1 MERPEN
7 EVRGVLNY
15 TRGRQN
21 YQLTRIAP
29 SPGLAPYVEVYWLA
43 QWDLR
48 GREPQVQENIPHP
61 SVHLVI
67 ERNRS
72 EVVGVVTKK
81 YTRWLEGAGGVI
93 GVKFRPGG
101 FSAFM
106 QEPVATITDRSLP
119 LADLFGSA
127 ADGLEDAVLAEAD
140 PDSQAQRLEAFL
152 VARQPERSGF
162 LANIKNVDAITRW
175 IATHPEVTKV
185 DQIVDHFNIAKR
197 RLQRLFQSHVG
208 ISPKWIIKKYR
219 LHEALAQIEEKPVNW
234 SALAHDLGYFDQAHF
249 IKDFKDLIGKA
260 PSIYQQENEGGKP

>member
-1 MERPEN
+1 MERTDY

-21 YQLTRIAP
+21 YQLTRITP
-29 SPGLAPYVEVYWLA
+29 SPALAPYVDVYWLA

-48 GREPQVQENIPHP
+48 DREPHVQENIPHP

-67 ERNRS
+67 ERKRS

-81 YTRWLEGAGGVI
+81 YTRVLESAGGVI

-106 QEPVATITDRSLP
+106 QEPVSTITDRSLP

-127 ADGLEDAVLAEAD
+127 ADGLEEAVLAGTD
-140 PDSQAQRLEAFL
+140 PESQARRLEDFL
-152 VARQPERSGF
+152 LARQPERSGF
-162 LANIKNVDAITRW
+162 LANIQCVDAVTTW
-175 IATHPEVTKV
+175 IADHAEVTKV
-185 DQIVDHFNIAKR
+185 DQIVAHFNITKR
-197 RLQRLFQSHVG
+197 RLQRLFQAHVG

-249 IKDFKDLIGKA
+249 IKDFKDLIGKP
-260 PSIYQQENEGGKP
+260 PSAYAQENEAGKP